1 MREGEYGKS
10 MIKIRNKKILR
21 MLAGKAYRKNLRQNL
36 MMILSITMT
45 AFLITVVFSLGISY
59 YKTVTER
66 NLASEGMKYD
76 ISLPEPTDEQIH
88 RTREAD
94 GVKYAGLTV
103 KCAAADSDDRTDRI
117 RFYWADEICW
127 EKQCRPAFVRWEGTY
142 PEKENEIMLSTQALS
157 ELGIGQPETGMEI
170 PLIWSSL
177 SADSDLNDCKT
188 VFYLT
193 GWFEEY
199 GSHNNGYISKEF
211 YEKTGVKQTDITN
224 GILYISL
231 ENPLYSSAY
240 IKKLENQIGLIG
252 NQVIYSDPL
261 LLAKFVRLAAG
272 ILFLTVMTLVS
283 GALFI
288 YNIFYI
294 SIAREIKHYGQ
305 YKTIGMTAGQMKKY
319 LLWQIFWNVLP
330 GILAGLSLGC
340 VAALRAVPY
349 MMGALSGEAGMRQ
362 VIVFHPI
369 LLVLASVFTLLAVW
383 SGCRQLLEKTAR
395 LTPIEAVRFNEAV
408 WQRKKQRRTKE
419 IGMFQMA
426 RWNIFRSRKRFA
438 VSAASLCMV
447 IIVFLV
453 VSVILQQNSAKAILN
468 KQYQYDARILNS
480 KLRDDQEHAG
490 ITEELAEQIS
500 GLDGVKTVRKVY
512 SQEVQYD
519 YADTYEMMKDYMGA
533 VYDLPV
539 MSEGQLEENL
549 RVWKNRSTGDETY
562 PGQGQGR
569 LVGIDEEEFDALN
582 KQGNGN
588 LDKEAFFR
596 GEGAIAF
603 GFLSV
608 SAESLVGK
616 ELSFQVYGQ
625 PQKSSVEVKWSGD
638 GIGTPVYFTN
648 DVMPDIVVCE
658 KLFRELVTVP
668 ILELLDIDYEEAFDT
683 TADQAIAEVLE
694 NHDDLK
700 LSTKTEDYDLLYG
713 NELRLRVIGGSLC
726 AVLVVLT
733 FLNYGNMMAVSIQSR
748 RRELAAMQSIG
759 MTRSQQKIMM
769 AAEGFHYALIAIGIS
784 LAAGLP
790 LSYLISAAVN
800 TYHTPYQFSM
810 LPNLLF
816 FAVLF
821 VFCSLIPVV
830 LYRFLQRGRLIELLK
845 E

>member
-1 MREGEYGKS
+1 

-21 MLAGKAYRKNLRQNL
+21 TLAGKAYRGNLRQNL
-36 MMILSITMT
+36 MMILSIAMT
-45 AFLITVVFSLGISY
+45 AFLITVAFSLGISY
-59 YKTVTER
+59 YKTVTRR
-66 NLASEGMKYD
+66 NLASEGMKFD
-76 ISLPEPTDEQIH
+76 ISLPEPTDEQIQKA
-88 RTREAD
+88 READ
-94 GVKYAGLTV
+94 GVKYAGLAV
-103 KCAAADSDDRTDRI
+103 KCAVAGSDDGTDRI

-127 EKQCRPAFVRWEGTY
+127 EKQCRPAFAMWEGTY
-142 PEKENEIMLSTQALS
+142 PEKENEIMLSLRALS
-157 ELGIGQPETGMEI
+157 ELGIERPKTGMEI
-170 PLIWSSL
+170 PLTWSSL
-177 SADSDLNDCKT
+177 SADSGRDDCET

-199 GSHNNGYISKEF
+199 GSHNNGYISKAF
-211 YEKTGVKQTDITN
+211 YGRTGVKQTDITN

-240 IKKLENQIGLIG
+240 VKKLGKQIGLVG

-283 GALFI
+283 GALFV

-294 SIAREIKHYGQ
+294 SVAREIRHYGQ
-305 YKTIGMTAGQMKKY
+305 YKTIGMTVSQMKKY

-330 GILAGLSLGC
+330 GILAGLSLGYA
-340 VAALRAVPY
+340 AALRAVPY
-349 MMGALSGEAGMRQ
+349 MLGALSGEAGMRQ
-362 VIVFHPI
+362 AVAFPP
-369 LLVLASVFTLLAVW
+369 LLPVLASVVTLLAVW

-395 LTPIEAVRFNEAV
+395 LTPVEAVRFHESV
-408 WQRKKQRRTKE
+408 RQRKTERRTKE
-419 IGMFQMA
+419 FGMFQMA
-426 RWNIFRSRKRFA
+426 RWNIFRSRKRFV

-468 KQYQYDARILNS
+468 KQYSYDARILNT
-480 KLRDDQEHAG
+480 KLRDEQEHVG

-500 GLDGVKTVRKVY
+500 GLDGVKTVRKMY
-512 SQEVQYD
+512 SQEVQYN
-519 YADTYEMMKDYMGA
+519 YADTYKIMRDYMEA
-533 VYDLPV
+533 VYDLPL

-549 RVWKNRSTGDETY
+549 AVWKNRSPGDETY

-569 LVGIDEEEFDALN
+569 LAGIDEAEFDALN
-582 KQGNGN
+582 KQAGGN
-588 LDKEAFFR
+588 LDREAFFR

-608 SAESLVGK
+608 STESLVGK

-625 PQKSSVEVKWSGD
+625 PQERSVEVKWSGD
-638 GIGTPVYFTN
+638 GIKTPVYFTN
-648 DVMPDIVVCE
+648 DVMPDLVVCE
-658 KLFRELVTVP
+658 ELFRELAAVP
-668 ILELLDIDYEEAFDT
+668 ILELLDIDYREAFNT
-683 TADQAIAEVLE
+683 AADQAISEVLE
-694 NHDDLK
+694 HHDDLK
-700 LSTKTEDYDLLYG
+700 LSTKMEDYELLYE

-769 AAEGFHYALIAIGIS
+769 AAEGFHYALIAGGIS
-784 LAAGLP
+784 LAVGLP

-800 TYHTPYQFSM
+800 TYHTPYRLSI

-816 FAVLF
+816 FAALSA
-821 VFCSLIPVV
+821 FCCLIPVA
-830 LYRFLQRGRLIELLK
+830 LYRFLLRGRLIELLR